1 MVQATSPSGG
11 RQQHDGK
18 VALVCSSFPA
28 LPQELLERAIL
39 QDAVKEQA
47 LNMSAE
53 ETKEEVGAP
62 RMQRVLGV
70 GACNWQI
77 FWAESARARRAGGS
91 AW

>member
-1 MVQATSPSGG
+1 M
-11 RQQHDGK
+11 
-18 VALVCSSFPA
+18 
-28 LPQELLERAIL
+28 
-39 QDAVKEQA
+39 KEQA

-70 GACNWQI
+70 GTCNWQI

>member
-1 MVQATSPSGG
+1 
-11 RQQHDGK
+11 
-18 VALVCSSFPA
+18 
-28 LPQELLERAIL
+28 
-39 QDAVKEQA
+39 
-47 LNMSAE
+47 MSAE

-91 AW
+91 AWCAGILRRVPWKGRHSATVPAAGTPPAGPSGAAQAH